1 MTGFDYAVIAILL
14 VSVLLGVWR
23 GFASE
28 VLSLVGW
35 PLAFLLS
42 NLYAD
47 NFAMLLPMKQDALRA
62 TAAYVLMFVGV
73 LIVWAVLVWLL
84 SKLLKSIGLGKMDRM
99 LGGFFGVVR
108 GVLVLLALMWLSGVS
123 DIPEKPYW
131 REAMMSKALEDV
143 ALLTKVWL
151 PENIAQ
157 RIHYRNRS

>member
-1 MTGFDYAVIAILL
+1 MTGFDYVVVAILL

-47 NFAMLLPMKQDALRA
+47 NFAMLLPIQQDALRA
-62 TAAYVLMFVGV
+62 TTAYVLIFVAM
-73 LIVWAVLVWLL
+73 LIVWAVLIRLL
-84 SKLLKSIGLGKMDRM
+84 SKLLNSIGLGQMDRM

-108 GVLVLLALMWLSGVS
+108 GALVLLALIWLSGVTEM
-123 DIPEKPYW
+123 PEKPYW
-131 REAMMSKALEDV
+131 REAMMSKQLEDV

-151 PENIAQ
+151 PENIGQ
-157 RIHYRNRS
+157 RVHYRNRS